1 MPRAL
6 HHLDLWVAEVA
17 TAEGEWAWLLASC
30 DWQREE
36 GVLSWVHPDGT
47 YVFMEHSPDQHGTHD
62 RLRPG
67 ITHLATT
74 VGTRDELD
82 RMRSE
87 STEHGWHELYA
98 DRYPHAGGEQHV
110 ALYLESSEGFEV
122 EVVVGD

>member
-1 MPRAL
+1 VPL
-6 HHLDLWVAEVA
+6 HFEDG
-17 TAEGEWAWLLASC
+17 TASTPEEGRSRLASC
-30 DWQREE
+30 PEPSTTSTCGSTTSRPPR
-36 GVLSWVHPDGT
+36 GSGGG
-47 YVFMEHSPDQHGTHD
+47 EHSPDQHGTHD

-67 ITHLATT
+67 INHLATT

-98 DRYPHAGGEQHV
+98 DRYPHAGGEDHV

-122 EVVVGD
+122 EVVAGE